1 MVSTPYLLLCH
12 LTHKN
17 NVPSGNLLPGWCLLA
32 GRRLGRSHPSNGN
45 ISPLATY
52 LLFLG
57 FSILLQTHGSGPFV
71 AGLGQAKDDRRERR
85 SCCGKIF
92 ALPFSGIWTKSW
104 DNRIQDFLSSLSF
117 FFFLSSFACVCIPYC
132 AAVFH
137 VVCSILSS
145 LWPGVLRDFMR
156 QCVVL
161 LLKINNAQ
169 RPLLYVTHC
178 WFYLGLSGFGLF

>member
-1 MVSTPYLLLCH
+1 MVSTPYLLLCR

-17 NVPSGNLLPGWCLLA
+17 SVPSGNLLPGWCLLA

-71 AGLGQAKDDRRERR
+71 AGLGQAKDGRRERR

-117 FFFLSSFACVCIPYC
+117 FFSFFFCVCLHPILC
-132 AAVFH
+132 CCISCCVQHLVFTLARGVTRFH
-137 VVCSILSS
+137 VAVCCSPS
-145 LWPGVLRDFMR
+145 
-156 QCVVL
+156 QN
-161 LLKINNAQ
+161 K
-169 RPLLYVTHC
+169 
-178 WFYLGLSGFGLF
+178 

>member
-1 MVSTPYLLLCH
+1 MVSTPYLLLCR

-17 NVPSGNLLPGWCLLA
+17 SVPSGNLLPGWCLLA

-71 AGLGQAKDDRRERR
+71 AGLGQAKDGRRERR

-117 FFFLSSFACVCIPYC
+117 FFFFLLLRVFASHIVLLYFMLC
-132 AAVFH
+132 AASCLHFGQG
-137 VVCSILSS
+137 CYEISCGS
-145 LWPGVLRDFMR
+145 VLFSFS
-156 QCVVL
+156 
-161 LLKINNAQ
+161 K
-169 RPLLYVTHC
+169 
-178 WFYLGLSGFGLF
+178 

>member
-117 FFFLSSFACVCIPYC
+117 FFFFLLLRVFASHIVLLYFMLC
-132 AAVFH
+132 AASCLHFGQG
-137 VVCSILSS
+137 CYEISS
-145 LWPGVLRDFMR
+145 GSVLFSFS
-156 QCVVL
+156 
-161 LLKINNAQ
+161 K
-169 RPLLYVTHC
+169 
-178 WFYLGLSGFGLF
+178 